1 MLFLLTVVTEPGQ
14 HGAAGVNA
22 KVVFGGQMT
31 ADLLQVPAVQMDHP
45 ATALTPQQKAVMGM
59 PGLGTVLVE
68 RPLLRGDL
76 MDQPLLSQLVQ
87 LAVNGCQ
94 PYGETAVPQF
104 LRKIGGGETFLRPQL

>member
-1 MLFLLTVVTEPGQ
+1 
-14 HGAAGVNA
+14 
-22 KVVFGGQMT
+22 MT

-45 ATALTPQQKAVMGM
+45 PTALTPQQKAVMGM

-76 MDQPLLSQLVQ
+76 MDQPLLGQLVQ

-104 LRKIGGGETFLRPQL
+104 LRKIGSGETFLRPQL